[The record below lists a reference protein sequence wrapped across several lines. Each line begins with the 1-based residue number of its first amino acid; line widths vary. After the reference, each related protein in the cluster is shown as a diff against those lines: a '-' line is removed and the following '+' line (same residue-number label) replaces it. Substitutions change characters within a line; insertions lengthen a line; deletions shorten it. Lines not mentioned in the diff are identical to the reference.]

1 MILRYTKTKY
11 LNLRTDMNSLAST
24 RSYRYIL
31 LIPALKLMWN
41 LTFRTLL
48 FCVLFS
54 TAAFSFEEMGIEVSG
69 QGNVVVIPDQFSLT
83 LTITERGRIP
93 SKLKALVD
101 KKSNSVINSAKRLDL
116 KESNISSARVNLR
129 IIEEQPSIKV
139 QGVELNRAKQGS
151 VYIDGKSINKQSTN
165 VTEQKTPL
173 FELSRQI
180 MVSFNDIAEYDSFLA
195 QIIKIKVSH
204 ISSLSINVAGRDEYY
219 QQALLK
225 AISQAK
231 QKAQRMSREAGR
243 NLGKIILIKE
253 LSSNHYRPMYAESM
267 MSDANRRAHLSL
279 TGSQTITARISVKFS
294 LKD

>member
-1 MILRYTKTKY
+1 MILQYTKTRY
-11 LNLRTDMNSLAST
+11 LNLRTDMNSLASS
-24 RSYRYIL
+24 RSDRYIL

-41 LTFRTLL
+41 LTFGTLL

-54 TAAFSFEEMGIEVSG
+54 TAAFSFEETGIEVSG

-101 KKSNSVINSAKRLDL
+101 KKSNSVINSVKSLDV
-116 KESNISSARVNLR
+116 KKSNISSARVNLR
-129 IIEEQPSIKV
+129 IIEEKPSIKV
-139 QGVELNRAKQGS
+139 QGVELNRARQGS
-151 VYIDGKSINKQSTN
+151 IYIDGKSINKQSTN
-165 VTEQKTPL
+165 VTEKKTPL

-180 MVSFNDIAEYDSFLA
+180 MVNFNDIAEYDSFLA
-195 QIIKIKVSH
+195 QIIKINVNQ
-204 ISSLSINVAGRDEYY
+204 ISSLSMSVAGRDEYY

-231 QKAQRMSREAGR
+231 QKAQRMSKAAGR
-243 NLGKIILIKE
+243 NLGKIMLIKE

-267 MSDANRRAHLSL
+267 MSDTNPRAHSSL
-279 TGSQTITARISVKFS
+279 IGSQTITARISVKFS